1 MSVRKRDTATA
12 VAEHIE
18 RLRAR
23 HLVDEMKADKEELRL
38 ARWQRADGVVVPDL
52 LKKRLS
58 HEIMVKL

>member
-1 MSVRKRDTATA
+1 MCGSETRLAATA
-12 VAEHIE
+12 VAEHVE

-23 HLVDEMKADKEELRL
+23 HLVDEMKADEELRL